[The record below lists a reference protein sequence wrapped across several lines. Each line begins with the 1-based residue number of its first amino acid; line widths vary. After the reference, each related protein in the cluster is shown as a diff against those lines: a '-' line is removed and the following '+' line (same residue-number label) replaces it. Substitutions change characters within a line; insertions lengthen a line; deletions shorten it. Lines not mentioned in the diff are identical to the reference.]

1 METNMN
7 FKLGEINTLEVKYKS
22 DIGYTLKNKFDNE
35 IFLPFDQTA
44 RELEIGETID
54 VFVLLD
60 SKKRLVASYNTPF
73 IKVDSPG
80 FVKVTN
86 VVKGLGIFID
96 NNVLKDPLISC
107 DDLPL
112 DEELWPIIGDTVL
125 CKLKATPTQLIAKLV
140 TPEEAKDMFKPK
152 TKLEKFQKVNAF
164 VLKSGTQGVNLI
176 TLEGHNIFVY
186 YKHKRRD
193 YHIGEETTVT
203 INNVGEAN
211 NSYNGTLLSSKV
223 PLMQEDADIILRYL
237 EDNDGVMKINAK
249 SDVEVIQNV
258 FNMSKASFKRALGNL
273 YKKRLIEF
281 KDDKTYLV
289 K

>member
-1 METNMN
+1 MN
-7 FKLGEINTLEVKYKS
+7 FKIGEINTLEVKYRS
-22 DIGYTLKNKFDNE
+22 DLGYTLKNKFDNE
-35 IFLPFDQTA
+35 VFLPFNQTT
-44 RELEIGETID
+44 RDLEIGETID
-54 VFVLLD
+54 VFILLD

-73 IKVDSPG
+73 IQIDRPG

-96 NNVLKDPLISC
+96 NNVLKNPLISC

-112 DEELWPIIGDTVL
+112 DNELWPIIGDTVL
-125 CKLKATPTQLIAKLV
+125 CKLKATPTQLIAKLI
-140 TPEEAKDMFKPK
+140 TPEEAKGMFKP
-152 TKLEKFQKVNAF
+152 TTILNKFDKVTGI
-164 VLKSGTQGVNLI
+164 VLKNGTEGINLI
-176 TLEGHNIFVY
+176 TSEGHNIFVF
-186 YKHKRRD
+186 YKHRRRD
-193 YHIGEETTVT
+193 YHIGEQAVVT
-203 INNVGEAN
+203 ITNVCEHNN
-211 NSYNGTLLSSKV
+211 YNGTLLDSKV
-223 PLMQEDADIILRYL
+223 PLMREDADIILNFL
-237 EDNDGVMKINAK
+237 EENDGVMKINAK